1 MSKSVIFAYGS
12 ETGMGASI
20 IEEAYAVAA
29 ETITDFD
36 LALPEELGK
45 GDYFF
50 GYRCSTKQVFFGTIF
65 RYFLVSRI

>member
-20 IEEAYAVAA
+20 IEEAYAVGA

-45 GDYFF
+45 GAYFF
-50 GYRCSTKQVFFGTIF
+50 D
-65 RYFLVSRI
+65 

>member
-29 ETITDFD
+29 ETITDYD
-36 LALPEELGK
+36 LELPEELGK
-45 GDYFF
+45 ELNIFF
-50 GYRCSTKQVFFGTIF
+50 CLKGFNTKEVFVGTKYVII
-65 RYFLVSRI
+65 V

>member
-29 ETITDFD
+29 ETITDYD
-36 LALPEELGK
+36 LELPEELGK
-45 GDYFF
+45 ELNIFSKVF
-50 GYRCSTKQVFFGTIF
+50 KTKGFPSVPNLII
-65 RYFLVSRI
+65 V

>member
-29 ETITDFD
+29 ETITDYD
-36 LALPEELGK
+36 LELPEELGK
-45 GDYFF
+45 ELNIFF
-50 GYRCSTKQVFFGTIF
+50 LKVFKTKEVFVGTK
-65 RYFLVSRI
+65 

>member
-1 MSKSVIFAYGS
+1 MCCLDKCKKVNFFRMSKSVIFAYGS

-36 LALPEELGK
+36 LALPEEVGT
-45 GDYFF
+45 GAYFF
-50 GYRCSTKQVFFGTIF
+50 G
-65 RYFLVSRI
+65 

>member
-45 GDYFF
+45 GAYFSINSLLW
-50 GYRCSTKQVFFGTIF
+50 YRISLFSDNLDSLHI
-65 RYFLVSRI
+65 